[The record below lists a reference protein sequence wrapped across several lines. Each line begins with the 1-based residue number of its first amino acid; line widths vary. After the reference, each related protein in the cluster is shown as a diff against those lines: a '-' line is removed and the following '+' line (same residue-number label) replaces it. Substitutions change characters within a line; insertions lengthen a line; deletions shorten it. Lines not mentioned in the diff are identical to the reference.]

1 MKTFLKKYKHAWV
14 FLYGLIYLPWFFYL
28 EQHVT
33 TKFHVIHTP
42 LDDKIPFIEYFI
54 VPYMLWFAF
63 IAVTIGYFF
72 FCNTNEF
79 LQTLSLPFHRN
90 DDLFD
95 CIHAISKW
103 SVIKTGYL
111 CQREYICRYGS
122 YPLCYRHA
130 DEYSA
135 EYSCVQFPWCL
146 HRHLPQSKAPGE
158 HADPLRLSRIDCT
171 DHFINNVLKT
181 ALCYRC
187 TSRRCD
193 GRCDVCSRIYE
204 GTQ

>member
-79 LQTLSLPFHRN
+79 YRLCLFLFTGMTIFLIVSTLYPNGQLLRPDTFARENIFVDMVRTLYATDTPTNILPSIHVYNSLGAY
-90 DDLFD
+90 
-95 CIHAISKW
+95 IAISHNQK
-103 SVIKTGYL
+103 
-111 CQREYICRYGS
+111 
-122 YPLCYRHA
+122 
-130 DEYSA
+130 
-135 EYSCVQFPWCL
+135 
-146 HRHLPQSKAPGE
+146 
-158 HADPLRLSRIDCT
+158 LSRIDRT

-187 TSRRCD
+187 TSRLCD

>member
-1 MKTFLKKYKHAWV
+1 MV
-14 FLYGLIYLPWFFYL
+14 FLLRAACDYKISCYPHPL
-28 EQHVT
+28 
-33 TKFHVIHTP
+33 

-63 IAVTIGYFF
+63 ITVTIGYFF

-79 LQTLSLPFHRN
+79 YRLCLFLFTGMTIFLIVSTLYPNGQLLRPDTFARENIFVDMVRTLYATDTPTNILPSIHVYNSLGAY
-90 DDLFD
+90 
-95 CIHAISKW
+95 IAISHNQK
-103 SVIKTGYL
+103 L
-111 CQREYICRYGS
+111 RENTLIHYGS
-122 YPLCYRHA
+122 LA
-130 DEYSA
+130 LT
-135 EYSCVQFPWCL
+135 VL
-146 HRHLPQSKAPGE
+146 II
-158 HADPLRLSRIDCT
+158 LST
-171 DHFINNVLKT
+171 NVLKT